1 MLDITVSTSRRLR
14 QKMKREL
21 GDGFLNDHNVAY
33 LFCARFALF
42 ADMLVNWHEGVFVL
56 DRGLLRSEMTVSV
69 TRANDSS
76 NRLVFYVDTPAQPQ
90 NPDEAESV
98 LVTAQFLVVDKKN
111 NKSGTVAK
119 FYFRV
124 EGGVVTMFEPPRR
137 KSTVSN
143 SKPRPPRPRKAV
155 KRARVQ

>member
-1 MLDITVSTSRRLR
+1 MLNFTVSTSRRLR
-14 QKMKREL
+14 QKMKIEL
-21 GDGFLNDHNVAY
+21 GDGFLHDHNVAY

-42 ADMLVNWHEGVFVL
+42 ADQLVNWHEGVFVL

-76 NRLVFYVDTPAQPQ
+76 NQLVFYVDTLTRPN

-98 LVTAQFLVVDKKN
+98 FVTAQFSLV
-111 NKSGTVAK
+111 SRRGRETVAK

-124 EGGVVTMFEPPRR
+124 QGGVVTMFEPPRR
-137 KSTVSN
+137 KPTPLA
-143 SKPRPPRPRKAV
+143 KKRKTRQPKAT
-155 KRARVQ
+155 KL